1 MIWTLPGGAEV
12 SDEYGVV
19 FALEDGLVRR
29 QDSFRDWSA
38 ALAALAASG

>member
-1 MIWTLPGGAEV
+1 MIWPLPGGTEM

-19 FALEDGLVRR
+19 FTLEDGLVRR

-38 ALAALAASG
+38 ALAALTASG